1 MPTAIHASVP
11 TSNTSAPPS
20 RELPAWPVLALLWG
34 MPAWWAFGLLPFYLL
49 IMSVPMVAYLI
60 QRGRVAIVPGTIP
73 WLAFVV
79 WMLPCA
85 LMLDS
90 LGRVVGFGMR
100 FSQFAGVAIA
110 LVYLINAP
118 ESLTVRRVLT
128 ALSFTWGF
136 IIVCGYLG
144 MIWPEGELTLT
155 VGRLLPSSVL
165 ENEYVRDL
173 VFPGFSEVQEPW
185 GAEEPFVRPAA
196 PFAYSNGWGAALVI
210 LTPVAVAT
218 ALERGTIRAILWLM
232 VGGVLAVPPAVASTN
247 RGLYLGIIVGVG
259 YVVVRLLLR
268 GRWLAFLWVCILS
281 SAVLFLLSVSGALQ
295 AILERQEVVNTTEG
309 RAVLYAETF
318 ERSLE
323 SPILGY
329 GAPRPSFSTE
339 ITAGTQGA
347 LWNAL
352 FCFGFVGLALFLWFL
367 IGAALRTASAPN
379 TAALW
384 AHTSIVCMV
393 AVSAFYGLDSQML
406 TIGLVIGLLLRE
418 RYTPHS
424 EFWRAELHREHA
436 RAT

>member
-1 MPTAIHASVP
+1 
-11 TSNTSAPPS
+11 
-20 RELPAWPVLALLWG
+20 
-34 MPAWWAFGLLPFYLL
+34 MPAWWALGLLPFHLL
-49 IMSVPMVAYLI
+49 IMSVPMAAYLI
-60 QRGRVAIVPGTIP
+60 QRGRVTIVPGTFP
-73 WLAFVV
+73 WIAFVV

-90 LGRVVGFGMR
+90 FGRLVGWGVR

-110 LVYLINAP
+110 MVYLINAAAT
-118 ESLTVRRVLT
+118 LTVRRVLT
-128 ALSFTWGF
+128 ALSFTWVF
-136 IIVCGYLG
+136 VIFCGYLG
-144 MIWPEGELTLT
+144 MLWPDTTLT
-155 VGRLLPSSVL
+155 FTTGRLLPASVL

>member
-1 MPTAIHASVP
+1 VSTAIHDSVP
-11 TSNTSAPPS
+11 TSKRSAPPS
-20 RELPAWPVLALLWG
+20 RELPAWPVLVLLWG
-34 MPAWWAFGLLPFYLL
+34 MPAWWALGLLPFHLL
-49 IMSVPMVAYLI
+49 IMSVPMAAYLI
-60 QRGRVAIVPGTIP
+60 QRGRVTIVPGTFP
-73 WLAFVV
+73 WIAFVV

-90 LGRVVGFGMR
+90 FGRVIGWGVR

-110 LVYLINAP
+110 MVYLLNAAAT
-118 ESLTVRRVLT
+118 LTVRRVLT
-128 ALSFTWGF
+128 ALSFTWVF
-136 IIVCGYLG
+136 VIFCGYLG
-144 MIWPEGELTLT
+144 MLWPDTTLT
-155 VGRLLPSSVL
+155 FTTGRLLPASVL

-173 VFPGFSEVQEPW
+173 VFPRFSEVQEPW
-185 GAEEPFVRPAA
+185 GAEEPFVRPSA

-218 ALERGTIRAILWLM
+218 ALERGTVRAILWLM
-232 VGGVLAVPPAVASTN
+232 VGGILAVPPAVASTN
-247 RGLYLGIIVGVG
+247 RGLFLGIIVGVG

-295 AILERQEVVNTTEG
+295 AVLARQEVVNTTEG
-309 RAVLYAETF
+309 RAVLYEETF
-318 ERSLE
+318 ERTLE

-329 GAPRPSFSTE
+329 GAPRPSFATE

-347 LWNAL
+347 LWNAM
-352 FCFGFVGLALFLWFL
+352 FCFGFVGLALFVWFL

-384 AHTSIVCMV
+384 AHASIVCMV
-393 AVSAFYGLDSQML
+393 AVSGFYGLDSQML

-424 EFWRAELHREHA
+424 EFWRPELHRERA